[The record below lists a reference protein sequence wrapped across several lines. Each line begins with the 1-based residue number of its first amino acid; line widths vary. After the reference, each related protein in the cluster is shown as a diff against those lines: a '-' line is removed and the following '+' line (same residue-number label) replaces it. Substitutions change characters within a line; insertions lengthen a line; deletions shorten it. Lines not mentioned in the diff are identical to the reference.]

1 MTNPESSDNSDGL
14 AWWRSVRNT
23 DGPDH
28 QEAAEKAL
36 MAEIQHIGAAGSI
49 AEMYA
54 QRMRA
59 FQEAGNE
66 PRAVAA
72 FTRAVDWMYNYAS
85 MATSGGEGAALSY
98 ERDQFVAGLVK
109 ELGFDP
115 RKASS

>member
-1 MTNPESSDNSDGL
+1 MTRTDAGDNSDGL
-14 AWWRSVRNT
+14 AWWRSVRST
-23 DGPDH
+23 EGPDH
-28 QEAAEKAL
+28 QEEAEKAL

-49 AEMYA
+49 ATMYA

-66 PRAVAA
+66 ARAVAA

-98 ERDQFVAGLVK
+98 ERDKFVAGLVK

-115 RKASS
+115 RKTAS